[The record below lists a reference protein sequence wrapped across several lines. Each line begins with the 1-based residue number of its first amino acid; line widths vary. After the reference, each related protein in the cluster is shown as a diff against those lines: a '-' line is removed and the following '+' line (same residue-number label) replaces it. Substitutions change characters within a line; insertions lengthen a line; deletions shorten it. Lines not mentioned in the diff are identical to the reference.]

1 MAVNFI
7 STNDTGKMCTF
18 YVYNDNEEIRL
29 GNEADNIVSSLF
41 KSFLSNYQEEQKI
54 LRSGSNFVFENVD
67 LLAVNIHKTDLKWR
81 KSYIKSPEW
90 ILYKRVTIIPKIKDN
105 KCFQYSIAVALN
117 HQEIGNHP
125 ERISN
130 IKPFIDKYNWKG
142 IDFPAGAKDWEKFE
156 KNNKEVALNILYVP
170 HNKKEIRLTYKSK
183 YNRKHKDQV
192 VLLMITNDK
201 QSDEIDKWHYIA
213 LKSVNTDNGFNQPI
227 RRLSGLFR
235 GITSSNNGDL
245 YCLGCLHSF

>member
-1 MAVNFI
+1 MVMPGLADLINNNKKNDRAEWKIQLKMAVNFI
-7 STNDTGKMCTF
+7 STSDKGKMHTF

-29 GNEADNIVSSLF
+29 DNEADNIVSSLF
-41 KSFLSNYQEEQKI
+41 KSFLSNYQEEEKI

-67 LLAVNIHKTDLKWR
+67 LLAVNIHKTDLKRR

-90 ILYKRVTIIPKIKDN
+90 ILCKRVTIIPKNKDN

-142 IDFPAGAKDWEKFE
+142 IDFPAGVKDWEKFE

-170 HNKKEIRLTYKSK
+170 HNTKEIRLTYKSK

-192 VLLMITNDK
+192 VLLMT
-201 QSDEIDKWHYIA
+201 A
-213 LKSVNTDNGFNQPI
+213 T
-227 RRLSGLFR
+227 GLEPR
-235 GITSSNNGDL
+235 TT
-245 YCLGCLHSF
+245 